1 MFTGSELVLRQLYME
16 KTYALDVR
24 PNAMAVNNCPKGL
37 SFLLA
42 YSSYIQNI
50 SKVQGPL
57 GDKGEPG
64 VKGVRGDGEFYST
77 KQYLKACFISITI
90 F

>member
-16 KTYALDVR
+16 KNYALDVR
-24 PNAMAVNNCPKGL
+24 PNAMAVNNCPNGL

-77 KQYLKACFISITI
+77 KQHLKACFISITI

>member
-24 PNAMAVNNCPKGL
+24 PNAMAVNNC
-37 SFLLA
+37 LLVH
-42 YSSYIQNI
+42 SSYIQNI
-50 SKVQGPL
+50 SKVQGPQ

-64 VKGVRGDGEFYST
+64 VKGVRGDREFYST
-77 KQYLKACFISITI
+77 KQHLKACFISITI